1 MTVKKPLNL
10 KSTANALH
18 KSAGLHGS
26 VPWRVLVVDDEADVH
41 AVTRLILSK
50 IIFKHRPIELLTANS
65 AAEAQQLLHV
75 EKNIAVILLDVVME
89 TDDAGLRL
97 VEIIRNQL
105 CDPNVRIILRT
116 GQPGQAPEERVIIDY
131 DINDYKAKSE
141 LTSQKLFTTVI
152 AALRAYETIMS
163 LHKNR
168 QGLEKILHSSDSLFK
183 IQSMQQFASGILTQ
197 LSAFLGCK
205 PQGIICI
212 EENKHEFSDLHPS
225 EIKVIA
231 VTAEFECCLK
241 CNLDESCGHTEI
253 MPLIKKTL
261 EERKSQFD
269 DKYTVF
275 YLDTIDNKATIALV
289 CSETAIDESDRYLLE
304 VFTSKISIAL
314 ANAIHYQKMVSFE
327 KASTTDF
334 LTGLCNRRQLLRLGF
349 PLLSH
354 ANRSKT
360 PVVVAMMDVDFF
372 KRINDSHGHDSGD
385 LVLQQIGVLLSERF
399 KRRSDVIA
407 RYGGEEFCIIA
418 AHVDESKVFELFDS
432 FRAMLENQLINLP
445 TQTLSIT
452 VSIGV
457 STKLRANL
465 DDMIS
470 EADRLLYQ
478 AKQAGRNCVMMD

>member
-1 MTVKKPLNL
+1 
-10 KSTANALH
+10 
-18 KSAGLHGS
+18 
-26 VPWRVLVVDDEADVH
+26 
-41 AVTRLILSK
+41 
-50 IIFKHRPIELLTANS
+50 
-65 AAEAQQLLHV
+65 
-75 EKNIAVILLDVVME
+75 
-89 TDDAGLRL
+89 
-97 VEIIRNQL
+97 
-105 CDPNVRIILRT
+105 
-116 GQPGQAPEERVIIDY
+116 
-131 DINDYKAKSE
+131 
-141 LTSQKLFTTVI
+141 
-152 AALRAYETIMS
+152 
-163 LHKNR
+163 
-168 QGLEKILHSSDSLFK
+168 
-183 IQSMQQFASGILTQ
+183 MQQFASGILTQ

-261 EERKSQFD
+261 AERKSQFD

-372 KRINDSHGHDSGD
+372 KRINDSYGHDAGD

-418 AHVDESKVFELFDS
+418 AHVDESKVFELFDN
-432 FRAMLENQLINLP
+432 FRTMLANQLIHLP
-445 TQTLSIT
+445 TQSLSIT

-478 AKQAGRNCVMMD
+478 AKQAGRNCVIMD